1 MVVIRMASARK
12 YRVLVV
18 DDDKRGIDT
27 IAGVLWGDVDV
38 VTATSGDR
46 ALMCLAVDQF
56 HVVCT
61 DFKMPGM
68 NGLELLQ
75 EVSRL
80 PYPVGCVLI
89 TAADE
94 EFPSE
99 EGSPFNVLIKP
110 FNPERLIGLVLELA
124 RTAELKRSV
133 ANSYGI

>member
-1 MVVIRMASARK
+1 MANAQK

-38 VTATSGDR
+38 VTATSGDG
-46 ALMCLAVDQF
+46 ALRCLALDQF

-68 NGLELLQ
+68 NGLELLH

-80 PYPVGCVLI
+80 PYPIGCLLI

-94 EFPSE
+94 RFPSE
-99 EGSPFNVLIKP
+99 EGNAFSVLLKP

-124 RTAELKRSV
+124 RTTESKRAV
-133 ANSYGI
+133 VGGHGI